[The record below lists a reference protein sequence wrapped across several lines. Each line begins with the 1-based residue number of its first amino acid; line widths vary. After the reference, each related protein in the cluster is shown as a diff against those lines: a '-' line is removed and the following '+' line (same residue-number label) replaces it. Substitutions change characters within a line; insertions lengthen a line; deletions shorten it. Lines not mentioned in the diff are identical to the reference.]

1 MRKMKSVNEGL
12 LDDKI
17 NRLNKLANE
26 MTFNPEKKFTELQ
39 NKIKLSPHIAAMVQK
54 AMVKK

>member
-1 MRKMKSVNEGL
+1 MKCLNDGA
-12 LDDKI
+12 LDEKI
-17 NRLNKLANE
+17 NRLNKLSKE

-39 NKIKLSPHIAAMVQK
+39 YKIKLSPHIAAMVQK

>member
-1 MRKMKSVNEGL
+1 MKYVNERA

-17 NRLNKLANE
+17 NRFDNLAKE
-26 MTFNPEKKFTELQ
+26 MTFNPEKKFNELQ
-39 NKIKLSPHIAAMVQK
+39 KKIKLSPHIAAMVQK